1 MKTLVVQERDSR
13 GTTRASGPR
22 HPVDFVT
29 TSEGPRLFPQSGCR
43 IGLCVAIAVVMCAAV
58 LSTAGCRSSK
68 DRLPDVGSKIYI
80 SFVST
85 FYTGLAGL
93 QVGDDVRADA
103 NLQRATEL
111 IRAEPASWVDW
122 GVLALRQ
129 RSFDAAAQRLD
140 RAHALAPNDD
150 RIDYLLGLLEGD
162 RGNSAASISY
172 FRQAVAINPR
182 NLRALYRL
190 ATEVERQGDEN
201 SDVELQK
208 LLEQI
213 LTVQPGNLAVLVDLC
228 RVSAK
233 RGDAATLHTAIGRVV
248 DSSRGWPPEIQ
259 QQLEQLQAAAA
270 GPTPRSAATR
280 ATFLRNVL
288 MREPEFRASLSEIMA
303 QPGEE
308 AEPITRFMRL
318 PNPASQPAAPDLAIT
333 FSEDA
338 VSSAPAE
345 RWSWVGAVAL
355 NGSDQPVMAEA
366 NAHHVHLATGAD
378 LPFPG
383 GSTAS
388 EPSPEGIVPLDFNYD
403 FKTDLVLAGDGG
415 IRLFRQDKPTSFTD
429 VTAVTKLSK
438 SVTDAAYTGAWA
450 IDLEADGDLDIVL
463 GKKAGLPS
471 VLRNNGDSTFGV
483 EYPFAGVSGIR
494 QFVWADLN
502 GDGNPDAAMIDG
514 SGSLHIFFNE
524 RAGKFTESKLPSSFT
539 GVRAICVADTG
550 SDNLLRLHA
559 LIADGSILALSYD
572 ESTETWTPHQLA
584 QMKSPIVGEVRLR
597 AADVDNNGAVDL
609 LVMPVRPAVDAA
621 SGGAWVWLQH
631 EAGNFKPMATP
642 QGPSTV
648 FDTADLD
655 GDGRLDLLGLDSRG
669 RAVDAR
675 NHGTKDYHWQ
685 TIRPRAHQ
693 ATGDQ
698 RINPFGVGGE
708 IEIRSALLLQK
719 QAITGPVLH
728 FGLGQ
733 QQVVDVARIVWPNG
747 SVRAEFALKADQQI
761 VTEQRLKGSC
771 PFLFAWNGNRMSFVK
786 DSVPWGS
793 AIGLRINSLG
803 TANISATEEWYKI
816 GRDELKPRGG
826 FYDLRVTGELWETY
840 FYDSLALMTVDH
852 PAGTEIFTDERY
864 DVPPVKLAVTAV
876 GPPQPIAHAVDDN
889 GNDVTAILQAL
900 DGKYLDTFGRGQ
912 YQGVTRDHFVEIDL
926 GDRIPDHA
934 PLWLIAKGWLHPSDS
949 SVNVAM
955 SQGEH
960 PRPHWLSLEV
970 PNGKGGWRVARPNL
984 GFPAGRKKICLID
997 LSGVFEPGA
1006 PHRLRLRTNLEI
1018 YWDSIGWAQGLPS
1031 APMKINRLAP
1041 NVADLHYRG
1050 FSVIH
1055 QANASSPEIPDYDRL
1070 ASTSPVWR
1078 DLSGFYTRFGD
1089 VRELLAHTDD
1099 RYVIMNAGDEMT
1111 LRFAVPAPPPAGWV
1125 RDFVIS
1131 GDGWIKDGDYNTSD
1145 SQTVLPYPYHARR
1158 NYDSPTPS
1166 RLEDDWVYR
1175 HHTEDWQTYQT
1186 RYVTADAFRDALRDG
1201 STQ

>member
-1 MKTLVVQERDSR
+1 MKTLVVQERDNR
-13 GTTRASGPR
+13 GTTRASGSG

-29 TSEGPRLFPQSGCR
+29 TSEGPRLVPQAECR
-43 IGLCVAIAVVMCAAV
+43 SGLCVAITVVMCAAF
-58 LSTAGCRSSK
+58 LSTVGCRSSK
-68 DRLPDVGSKIYI
+68 DRLPDIGSKTYI

-111 IRAEPASWVDW
+111 IPAEPAGWVDW

-129 RSFDAAAQRLD
+129 RTFDAAAQRLD

-172 FRQAVAINPR
+172 LRQAVAINPR

-201 SDVELQK
+201 SDAELQK
-208 LLEQI
+208 VLEQI
-213 LTVQPGNLAVLVDLC
+213 LTVQPGNLAALVDLC

-308 AEPITRFMRL
+308 AEPMTRFLRL
-318 PNPASQPAAPDLAIT
+318 PNPASQPAAPDVAMT
-333 FSEDA
+333 FSEGA

-366 NAHHVHLATGAD
+366 NARHVHLATGAH

-383 GSTAS
+383 GSAAS

-403 FKTDLVLAGDGG
+403 FKTDLVFAGDGG
-415 IRLFRQDKPTSFTD
+415 IRLFRQDKPASFTD

-463 GKKAGLPS
+463 GKEAGLPS
-471 VLRNNGDSTFGV
+471 VLRNNGDGTFVV
-483 EYPFAGVSGIR
+483 EHPFAGVSGIR

-514 SGSLHIFFNE
+514 SGSLHIFLNE

-539 GVRAICVADTG
+539 GVSAICVADTG

-572 ESTETWTPHQLA
+572 ESTEKWTPHRLA
-584 QMKSPIVGEVRLR
+584 QMKSSIAGEVRLR
-597 AADVDNNGAVDL
+597 AADIDNNGAVDL
-609 LVMPVRPAVDAA
+609 LVMPVKPAVDAA
-621 SGGAWVWLQH
+621 SDGAWVWLQD
-631 EAGNFKPMATP
+631 EAGSFKPMATP
-642 QGPSTV
+642 QGPATV
-648 FDTADLD
+648 LDTADLH
-655 GDGRLDLLGLDSRG
+655 GDGRLDLLGLDSSG

-675 NHGTKDYHWQ
+675 NHGTKSYHWQ
-685 TIRPRAHQ
+685 TIHPRAHQ

-771 PFLFAWNGNRMSFVK
+771 PFLFAWNGSRMSFVK

-876 GPPQPIAHAVDDN
+876 GPPQPIAHAVDDS

-934 PLWLIAKGWLHPSDS
+934 PLWLIARGWLHPSDS

-997 LSGVFEPGA
+997 LSGVFEPGT

-1018 YWDSIGWAQGLPS
+1018 YWDSIEWAQGLPG
-1031 APMKINRLAP
+1031 APMKITRLAP

-1055 QANASSPEIPDYDRL
+1055 QANPSSPEIPDYDRL
-1070 ASTSPVWR
+1070 ASTSPAWR
-1078 DLSGFYTRFGD
+1078 DLPGFYTRFGD

-1111 LRFAVPAPPPAGWV
+1111 LRFAAPAPPPPGWV

-1158 NYDSPTPS
+1158 NYDSPTPG

>member
-1 MKTLVVQERDSR
+1 
-13 GTTRASGPR
+13 
-22 HPVDFVT
+22 
-29 TSEGPRLFPQSGCR
+29 
-43 IGLCVAIAVVMCAAV
+43 
-58 LSTAGCRSSK
+58 
-68 DRLPDVGSKIYI
+68 
-80 SFVST
+80 
-85 FYTGLAGL
+85 
-93 QVGDDVRADA
+93 
-103 NLQRATEL
+103 
-111 IRAEPASWVDW
+111 
-122 GVLALRQ
+122 
-129 RSFDAAAQRLD
+129 
-140 RAHALAPNDD
+140 
-150 RIDYLLGLLEGD
+150 
-162 RGNSAASISY
+162 
-172 FRQAVAINPR
+172 
-182 NLRALYRL
+182 
-190 ATEVERQGDEN
+190 
-201 SDVELQK
+201 VELQK

-233 RGDAATLHTAIGRVV
+233 RGDAATLHSAIGRVA
-248 DSSRGWPPEIQ
+248 DSSHGWPPEIQ

-318 PNPASQPAAPDLAIT
+318 PNPASQPATPDLAMT

-338 VSSAPAE
+338 VNSVPAE
-345 RWSWVGAVAL
+345 RWSWVEAVAL
-355 NGSDQPVMAEA
+355 NGSDPPVMAEA

-383 GSTAS
+383 GSAAS
-388 EPSPEGIVPLDFNYD
+388 EPSPEGILPLDFNYD

-415 IRLFRQDKPTSFTD
+415 MRLFRQDTPASFTD

-438 SVTDAAYTGAWA
+438 SVTDASYTWAWA

-463 GKKAGLPS
+463 GTKAGLPS
-471 VLRNNGDSTFGV
+471 VLRNNGDGTFVV
-483 EYPFAGVSGIR
+483 EHPFAGVSGIR

-514 SGSLHIFFNE
+514 SGNLHIFFNE

-539 GVRAICVADTG
+539 DVRAICVADTG
-550 SDNLLRLHA
+550 SGNLLRLHA

-572 ESTETWTPHQLA
+572 ESTEKWTPHPLA
-584 QMKSPIVGEVRLR
+584 QVKSSIAGEVRLR
-597 AADVDNNGAVDL
+597 AADIDNNGAVDL
-609 LVMPVRPAVDAA
+609 LVMPVKPGVDAA
-621 SGGAWVWLQH
+621 SGGARVWLQD
-631 EAGNFKPMATP
+631 EAGSFQPMATA

-648 FDTADLD
+648 LDAADLH
-655 GDGRLDLLGLDSRG
+655 GDGRLDLLGFDSRG

-675 NHGTKDYHWQ
+675 NHGTKNYHWQ

-803 TANISATEEWYKI
+803 TADISATEEWYKI

-840 FYDSLALMTVDH
+840 FYDSLGLMTVDH
-852 PAGTEIFTDERY
+852 PVGTEIFTDERY
-864 DVPPVKLAVTAV
+864 DVPPVKLAITAV
-876 GPPQPIAHAVDDN
+876 GPPQPIAHAMDDN
-889 GNDVTAILQAL
+889 GNDVTAILRAL

-934 PLWLIAKGWLHPSDS
+934 PLWLIAEGWLHPSDS

-997 LSGVFEPGA
+997 LSGVFQPGA

-1018 YWDSIGWAQGLPS
+1018 YWDSIEWAQGLPG
-1031 APMKINRLAP
+1031 APMKITRLAP
-1041 NVADLHYRG
+1041 TVADLHYRG
-1050 FSVIH
+1050 FSLIH
-1055 QANASSPEIPDYDRL
+1055 QANPSSPEIPDYDRL

-1078 DLSGFYTRFGD
+1078 DLPGFYTRFGD

-1111 LRFAVPAPPPAGWV
+1111 LRFAVPAPPPSGWV

-1131 GDGWIKDGDYNTSD
+1131 GNGWIKDGDYNTSG

-1158 NYDSPTPS
+1158 NYDSPTPG

-1186 RYVTADAFRDALRDG
+1186 RYVTSDTFRDALRDG